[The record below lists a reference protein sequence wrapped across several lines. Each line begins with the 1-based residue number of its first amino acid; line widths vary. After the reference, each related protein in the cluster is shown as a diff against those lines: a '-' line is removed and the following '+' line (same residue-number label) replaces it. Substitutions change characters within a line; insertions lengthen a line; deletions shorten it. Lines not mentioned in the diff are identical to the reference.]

1 MTGMHLFQTA
11 GSLFMEVCGSFGRN
25 IAQNQTMDK
34 MVRKRVLI
42 AAVGDRIDQQPASDQ
57 VVQRRCI
64 RRRRPVEHVP
74 QFVIG
79 ERETQERRRLQHMTV
94 ALANIAQSQPER
106 ITQSCQTLFLR
117 QTLLLRFAQTVNRL
131 AQKEWYTASIAPDLF
146 ERRGINGASER
157 LFQQAVGFRRREW
170 LDMEVERATLTA
182 QGSFGRQQRGRNE
195 TRSVGDNDEQRE
207 RETDISQIDQRIER
221 PGIDPVHI
229 LDDQKQWSAQRKR
242 LHTPAYGGT
251 QRGGIRLRR
260 RDQFRTQ
267 RRQIRDERQQ
277 ATEPLCGAPRAL
289 GKVCRRCGQDMSPRC
304 IRAVIAGIAHWL
316 TIPVE
321 HMHRLRFVQIDK
333 PPDRL
338 LHQRCFAHAGLT

>member
-64 RRRRPVEHVP
+64 RRRRPVEHLL

-79 ERETQERRRLQHMTV
+79 EQETQDRRRFQHMTV

-106 ITQSCQTLFLR
+106 ITQSRQTLFFR

-131 AQKEWYTASIAPDLF
+131 AQKERYTASIVPDLF

-182 QGSFGRQQRGRNE
+182 QGSFGRQQRRRNG
-195 TRSVGDNDEQRE
+195 TGSVGDNDQQRE
-207 RETDISQIDQRIER
+207 RETDMSQIDQHVER
-221 PGIDPVHI
+221 PGVDPVRI
-229 LDDQKQWSAQRKR
+229 LDDQSQRLASRKR
-242 LHTPAYGGT
+242 LYPLSYGGT
-251 QRGGIRLRR
+251 QFHSIRL
-260 RDQFRTQ
+260 
-267 RRQIRDERQQ
+267 
-277 ATEPLCGAPRAL
+277 
-289 GKVCRRCGQDMSPRC
+289 
-304 IRAVIAGIAHWL
+304 
-316 TIPVE
+316 
-321 HMHRLRFVQIDK
+321 
-333 PPDRL
+333 
-338 LHQRCFAHAGLT
+338 